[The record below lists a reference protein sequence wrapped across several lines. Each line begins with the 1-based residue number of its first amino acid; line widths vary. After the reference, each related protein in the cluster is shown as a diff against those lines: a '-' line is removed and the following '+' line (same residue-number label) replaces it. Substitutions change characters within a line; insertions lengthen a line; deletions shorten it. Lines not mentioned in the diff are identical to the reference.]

1 MSDAESNS
9 DDVFDVDKI
18 KCFVELMKA
27 HDLSEINLKQGEQ
40 QIQLKRGGPSPQ
52 IASVLPAA
60 THVPALPP
68 QSSDV
73 PSPPP
78 LPQQAEQADE
88 PNIVYIKSPM
98 VGTFYARANPD
109 TDVFVRV
116 GDHVEPETTVCI
128 VEAMKVFNEIAAE
141 VSGEIV
147 AVLVENE
154 EPVEYG
160 KPLFKV
166 DTGR

>member
-1 MSDAESNS
+1 MSDAEPNS
-9 DDVFDVDKI
+9 GDVFDVDKI
-18 KCFVELMKA
+18 KSFVELMKTN
-27 HDLSEINLKQGEQ
+27 DLSEINLKQGEQ
-40 QIQLKRGGPSPQ
+40 QIQLKRGGPPPPVT
-52 IASVLPAA
+52 AVMPTAA
-60 THVPALPP
+60 HAPALPP
-68 QSSDV
+68 QASQV

-78 LPQQAEQADE
+78 LPPQAEQTEDA
-88 PNIVYIKSPM
+88 NIAYIKSPM
-98 VGTFYARANPD
+98 VGTFYTRANPESD
-109 TDVFVRV
+109 IFVRV

-154 EPVEYG
+154 EAVEFG

-166 DTGR
+166 DTSK

>member
-1 MSDAESNS
+1 MSDAEPKS

-18 KCFVELMKA
+18 KSFVELMKSN
-27 HDLSEINLKQGEQ
+27 DLSEINLKQGEQ
-40 QIQLKRGGPSPQ
+40 QIQLKRGGPAPPVT
-52 IASVLPAA
+52 AVLPAA
-60 THVPALPP
+60 PHAATLP
-68 QSSDV
+68 QQASQM

-78 LPQQAEQADE
+78 LPQPAEQAED
-88 PNIVYIKSPM
+88 PNIAYIKSPM
-98 VGTFYARANPD
+98 VGTFYARANPES
-109 TDVFVRV
+109 DVFVRV
-116 GDHVEPETTVCI
+116 GDRVEPETTVCI

-141 VSGEIV
+141 VAGEIV

-166 DTGR
+166 DTSK

>member
-1 MSDAESNS
+1 MSDAEPKS
-9 DDVFDVDKI
+9 DNVFDVDKI
-18 KCFVELMKA
+18 KRFVELMKA

-40 QIQLKRGGPSPQ
+40 KIQLKRGGPSPPVT
-52 IASVLPAA
+52 AVVPAA
-60 THVPALPP
+60 THAVAVPPP
-68 QSSDV
+68 SSEV

-78 LPQQAEQADE
+78 LPQPAEQAEE
-88 PNIVYIKSPM
+88 PHIGYIKSPM

-109 TDVFVRV
+109 ADVFVRV

-141 VSGEIV
+141 ISGEIL

-166 DTGR
+166 DTGK

>member
-1 MSDAESNS
+1 MSDAEPNS

-18 KCFVELMKA
+18 KSFVELMKT

-40 QIQLKRGGPSPQ
+40 QIQLKRGGPTPQ
-52 IASVLPAA
+52 ITGVLPAA
-60 THVPALPP
+60 AHVPTLPP

-78 LPQQAEQADE
+78 LPQQAEKADE

-109 TDVFVRV
+109 ADVFVRV

-128 VEAMKVFNEIAAE
+128 IEAMKVFNEIAAE
-141 VSGEIV
+141 IAGEIV

-166 DTGR
+166 DTGK

>member
-1 MSDAESNS
+1 MSDAEPKS
-9 DDVFDVDKI
+9 DNVFDVDKI
-18 KCFVELMKA
+18 KSFVELMKSN
-27 HDLSEINLKQGEQ
+27 DLNEINLKQGEQ
-40 QIQLKRGGPSPQ
+40 QIQLKRGGPAPPVT
-52 IASVLPAA
+52 AVLPAA
-60 THVPALPP
+60 PHAAALP
-68 QSSDV
+68 QAAAQV

-78 LPQQAEQADE
+78 LPQPAEPAEDA
-88 PNIVYIKSPM
+88 NIVYIKSPM
-98 VGTFYARANPD
+98 VGTFYSRANPEAD
-109 TDVFVRV
+109 LFVRV

-141 VSGEIV
+141 VAGEIV

-166 DTGR
+166 DTSK